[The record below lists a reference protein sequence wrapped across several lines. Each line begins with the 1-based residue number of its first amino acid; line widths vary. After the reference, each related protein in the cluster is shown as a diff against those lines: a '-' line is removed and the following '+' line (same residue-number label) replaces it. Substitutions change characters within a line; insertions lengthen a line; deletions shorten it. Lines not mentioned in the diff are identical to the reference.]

1 MKKISIRI
9 LAILMSM
16 TILLAGCSEND
27 STGSSKTDSSSSSSS
42 SSQTDENSSEED
54 SSTAGGET
62 TADVIPWDYD
72 VPDPSGNTSSP
83 DDSSEKDD
91 SSKKDDSSDSSS
103 KKESDSSTKETTTKS
118 GDVTTTKAASTTKA
132 AGTTT
137 TKKSAAPTPPA
148 PKPPAPTP
156 TPTPTPTPSGTP
168 VQRHGALHISGN
180 HIVDSHGKVFML
192 QGMSTHGIMWSDDN
206 NRYPFSGILSETS
219 LKVLRDDWKCNAVRI
234 AMYTEEWGGYTTGYA
249 AQAKQKVIT
258 GVTNAT
264 KMGMYV
270 IIDWHILKDGN
281 PQTHQSEAIA
291 FFTEMA
297 NKYKNYN
304 NVIFEL
310 CNEPN
315 GGVTWANNIKPYCQA
330 VTNAIRKTGAKN
342 LIICGTGTWSQ
353 DIDQVIGN
361 KLSDSNCAYTLHFYA
376 NTHTDWLRDRLQKC
390 YNSGLP
396 VLVTEF
402 GTCDASGNGGFNESQ
417 TRQWYSLLA
426 NLKVGWFNWSAA
438 SKNETASAF
447 KPGTNLAAISAGESQ
462 LTQSGKLIR
471 TLFRAN
477 ASNAA

>member
-1 MKKISIRI
+1 MKKMSIRI

-27 STGSSKTDSSSSSSS
+27 SSKTDSSRADSSSSSSS
-42 SSQTDENSSEED
+42 VTDSSEDE
-54 SSTAGGET
+54 SSTAGGDDT
-62 TADVIPWDYD
+62 SPDVIPWDYGNG
-72 VPDPSGNTSSP
+72 VPDPSGNTSAP

-91 SSKKDDSSDSSS
+91 SSDDSSS
-103 KKESDSSTKETTTKS
+103 KKNDDSSAKQTKATTKAVTTTTTKK
-118 GDVTTTKAASTTKA
+118 DAAPTKAST
-132 AGTTT
+132 TTT
-137 TKKSAAPTPPA
+137 TKKSSAPA
-148 PKPPAPTP
+148 P

-192 QGMSTHGIMWSDDN
+192 QGMSTHGIMWED
-206 NRYPFSGILSETS
+206 FSNILSANS
-219 LKVLRDDWKCNAVRI
+219 LRVLRDDWKCNAVRI
-234 AMYTEEWGGYTTGYA
+234 AMYTEEWGGYTTGSSYA
-249 AQAKQKVIT
+249 SQAKQKVIN
-258 GVTNAT
+258 GVAQAT
-264 KMGMYV
+264 SLGMYV
-270 IIDWHILKDGN
+270 IIDWHILNDGN
-281 PQTHQSEAIA
+281 PQKHQSEAIA

-297 NKYKNYN
+297 NRYKGYS

-315 GGVTWANNIKPYCQA
+315 GGVTWAGQIKPYCQA
-330 VTNAIRKTGAKN
+330 VTNAIRKTSAKN

-353 DIDQVIGN
+353 DIDQVLGN

-376 NTHTDWLRDRLQKC
+376 NTHTDWLRQRLQKC

-417 TRQWYSLLA
+417 TRQWYSLLSK
-426 NLKVGWFNWSAA
+426 LKVGWFNWSACG
-438 SKNETASAF
+438 KNETASAF
-447 KPGTNLAAISAGESQ
+447 KPGTNLSNISAGESQ
-462 LTQSGKLIR
+462 LTSSGKLIR
-471 TLFRAN
+471 NLFRAN